1 MARLIVKCNYFKN
14 EPARHKSNFMKY
26 LGTREGVEFDPAQ
39 MPRMFW
45 QDADMHGKKA
55 NYVDYLAQRLGSVR
69 VEGQM
74 HGLFSEEGMKVD
86 LDQAMEE
93 VAGHQGTVWINVVSL
108 KREDAERL
116 GYDGLEKWQALL
128 RSHVSDVAEAFQMK
142 PENLKWYAAF
152 HDEGHHPHVHLVV
165 FSREGDGYLS
175 RRGIEKL
182 KSAYVRDIFKDE
194 LSFLYEEKTKQRKT
208 VKEAAGENL
217 MRAMDAIGNVREV
230 SPSLTVKMAA
240 LSKRLSGIQG
250 KKVYGYLHKDVK
262 AMVDDVFREL
272 EKLPE
277 VKACYDGW
285 LEWQARIVG
294 YYQDGDM
301 RKTPMSQNP
310 EFKSVRNLIIQEALR
325 MGRGVENVK
334 RSKKD
339 YEEDAEEVEK
349 NKAPK
354 IKAPKKDEGV
364 TANDLNRLLK
374 GLQKTF
380 RGKMEQS
387 RAGRRMISE
396 FKARQ
401 LEIEKKAGLG
411 QRDAEAAED
420 ITQTL

>member
-1 MARLIVKCNYFKN
+1 MVRLIVKCNYFKN

-55 NYVDYLAQRLGSVR
+55 NYVDYLADRPGSVR

-74 HGLFSEEGMKVD
+74 HGLFSEAGMKVD

-108 KREDAERL
+108 RREDAERL

-128 RSHVSDVAEAFQMK
+128 RSHVSDLAEAFQIK
-142 PENLKWYAAF
+142 PENLRWYAAF

-165 FSREGDGYLS
+165 LSKNGDGYLS

-182 KSAYVRDIFKDE
+182 KSAYVREIFKDE
-194 LSFLYEEKTKQRKT
+194 LSFLYEEKTKHRKT
-208 VKEAAGENL
+208 VKETAGENL
-217 MRAMDAIGNVREV
+217 IRATEAMGNEAKA
-230 SPSLTVKMAA
+230 SHEIFQKMAA

-262 AMVDDVFREL
+262 AMVDEIFREL

-294 YYQDGDM
+294 YYQDGEM
-301 RKTPMSQNP
+301 RKIPMSQNP

-325 MGRGVENVK
+325 MGQGFEIR
-334 RSKKD
+334 RRKKD
-339 YEEDAEEVEK
+339 NEEDTEEVEK

-364 TANDLNRLLK
+364 TADDLSRLLK
-374 GLQKTF
+374 SLQKTF
-380 RGKMEQS
+380 RGKMEKS
-387 RAGRRMISE
+387 RTGRRMISE

>member
-1 MARLIVKCNYFKN
+1 MKNNVARLIVKSNYFKN

-26 LGTREGVEFDPAQ
+26 LGTREGVEFDPKQ

-55 NYVDYLAQRLGSVR
+55 NYMDYLAERPGSVK

-74 HGLFSEEGMKVD
+74 HGLFSEAGTKVD
-86 LDQAMEE
+86 LERAMEE
-93 VAGHQGTVWINVVSL
+93 VASHHGTVWINIVSL
-108 KREDAERL
+108 RREDAERL

-128 RSHVSDVAEAFQMK
+128 RSHVSDVAEAFQVK

-152 HDEGHHPHVHLVV
+152 HNEGHHPHIHLVV
-165 FSREGDGYLS
+165 FSGKGDGYLS

-182 KSAYVRDIFKDE
+182 KSAYVREIFKDE

-294 YYQDGDM
+294 YYQDGEM
-301 RKTPMSQNP
+301 PRIPMSQNP
-310 EFKSVRNLIIQEALR
+310 EFKSVRNLIIQEAIR
-325 MGRGVENVK
+325 MWHGSESVRQRNKESEESVNE
-334 RSKKD
+334 
-339 YEEDAEEVEK
+339 YERTQAHTKEAVIIADDV
-349 NKAPK
+349 
-354 IKAPKKDEGV
+354 V
-364 TANDLNRLLK
+364 RLLK
-374 GLQKTF
+374 ALQKTF
-380 RGKMEQS
+380 RGKMEES
-387 RAGRRMISE
+387 RTGRKMISE
-396 FKARQ
+396 SKARQ
-401 LEIEKKAGLG
+401 LEMEKKTGLG
-411 QRDAEAAED
+411 QRDAEIAED
-420 ITQTL
+420 ITQSL